1 VLSTTTKLFAGAI
14 VLAACLV
21 PGRLWAGVDSAL
33 PLVLSAATLGDDGR
47 DGVAQADELLKAA
60 RKAMSEGNYEVADS
74 KITAA
79 EKLQPKYAPIHIGDT
94 PKKARTDLD
103 KLVAKRGAAGDA
115 NVKTKPARDRAAAQ
129 LPVDPF
135 QARQS
140 QPPAQMAAAGGRP
153 PISAGSLDISD
164 ASIPAA
170 SQAMP
175 STPVVGIR
183 TSAGAITESPVAGLQ
198 APGGSGSRSIRSLAE
213 PEGPN
218 PWDIDGAPAAAAS
231 ATASSPNQ
239 NIARG
244 TGQARDAVAQNQNL
258 ARTQSD
264 AMLLDARRILARGD
278 ARTAQMKVDQ
288 AKGLGVSYAPMDD
301 SPAKVEALIRKFAA
315 LPAATAADSEGI
327 RRRRAEIWM
336 EEAEGLIRWR
346 EYNEAERLARDTQ
359 RLGINYSPFEPKP
372 DQLLGRIAEARQT
385 AGPTSGSHPLAAGS
399 PDKQRA
405 IDLARQARLAMAQGD
420 LAAAEQ
426 MARQGESLAPDTV
439 FGPSEDRP
447 TLVLLDIQR
456 AKAERYPVSRAG
468 GATITDPSRYPVASA
483 VYDPANDRTQNIA
496 ANSTSGFLP
505 SLTEPTPDGGTG
517 EAMRSYQ
524 LGMEAAAR
532 YNRDDALANFRR
544 AYAFQMELDPQ
555 TRKSLY
561 DELRKLG
568 DPVDS
573 SNTVG
578 SPALTAASGS
588 RQAWDRLPLRSTAPV
603 SANYSPQSPAAAP
616 GLISPGAIAAATTP
630 PAAAAIPSPLENV
643 PSPTPPTTSGQA
655 LARQVANEVARQQS
669 LAREMREKQPK
680 QALETLQRTRDM
692 VANVSGLDPAAR
704 DQLLKRLD
712 LTIADFQQ
720 YVAKNG
726 PQIELDE
733 RNKKIEQGVDS
744 SRKQKVVVQE
754 KLAYL
759 VNDFNKAVDEQRY
772 ADAQLLA
779 KKATELD
786 PENPVVVQLNVMS
799 RALAR
804 AAQNDQIRSDAENGF
819 QEVMDDVDE
828 AKIPFKGPYKMPD
841 AKTWSTLSKTR
852 LARLRDGTQRRS
864 PKEMEIAQRLNT
876 PVDAKYQNRPLR
888 EVLDGLAKRAS
899 VPLYIDPQGL
909 QSEGVSSDAKVT
921 IDLSQDISLKSAL
934 NLILEQFH
942 LTYVI
947 KDEVLKVTSE
957 DARRGE
963 VYQVIYPVGDLVIPI
978 PNFAPSGREGINGAF
993 REAYERMGFSG
1004 AAGGPGLG
1012 GAGPITLATNE
1023 QGAGSS
1029 FAANAG
1035 VLAQMQQRPGFP
1047 IFGSG
1052 STSTGAQQ
1060 NIPFGPGGLKGGQ
1073 QADFDSLID
1082 LITSTIEQESWTDK
1096 GGQGSISP
1104 FNTNLS
1110 LVISQTQE
1118 VHEKIADLLQQLR
1131 RLQDLQVTIEVRFI
1145 TLEDDFFEKMGMDF
1159 DFNIPTATTVPNPP
1173 PSNPSP
1179 GPPSFGPLRP
1189 SAVVGLQQNSQLTPL
1204 EDIQFRQNSFGVTP
1218 PFGGFDAGSA
1228 ATFGFAVLSDI
1239 QAFFVIQAAQ
1249 GDTRSNILQ
1258 APKVTLF
1265 NGQQASIADQT
1276 QVPFVTSVIPV
1287 VGDFAAALQP
1297 VIVVLSQGT
1306 SLTVQAVV
1314 SNDRRFVRL
1323 TVVPFFSQ
1331 IGDVNTFTFNGSS
1344 STTKKSSDSK
1354 SGDSDSSTSAEDD
1367 SSSTGTTV
1375 QLPQFSFVT
1384 VTTTV
1389 SVPDGGTV
1397 LLGGIKRLNEG
1408 RTERGIPILSKLPYI
1423 NRLFRNTAIGRET
1436 TSLMM
1441 MVTPRIIIQEEE
1453 EQKLL
1458 GGAQP

>member
-14 VLAACLV
+14 VLAACFV
-21 PGRLWAGVDSAL
+21 PGRLRAGVDSAL

-47 DGVAQADELLKAA
+47 GAVAQADDLLKAA
-60 RKAMSEGNYEVADS
+60 RKAMSDGNYEVADA
-74 KITAA
+74 KIAAA
-79 EKLQPKYAPIHIGDT
+79 EKLQPKYPPIHIGDT
-94 PKKARTDLD
+94 PKKARIDLD
-103 KLVAKRGAAGDA
+103 KLMAKRGAAGDA
-115 NVKTKPARDRAAAQ
+115 NVKGKPDRAAQ

-135 QARQS
+135 QARQA
-140 QPPAQMAAAGGRP
+140 QPSAQMAAGGGRP
-153 PISAGSLDISD
+153 PIGASSLDVSD
-164 ASIPAA
+164 ASTAAA
-170 SQAMP
+170 SQAVA

-183 TSAGAITESPVAGLQ
+183 TSGGAIMESLAGGLQ
-198 APGGSGSRSIRSLAE
+198 APVGSPSRSIRSLAE

-218 PWDIDGAPAAAAS
+218 PWDVDGPPAGAAS
-231 ATASSPNQ
+231 ATASTPNQ

-244 TGQARDAVAQNQNL
+244 NAPSTDIVAQNQNL

-264 AMLLDARRILARGD
+264 AMLLDARRMLARGD
-278 ARTAQMKVDQ
+278 ARAAQMKVDQ
-288 AKGLGVSYAPMDD
+288 AKGLGVSYSPMDD
-301 SPAKVEALIRKFAA
+301 SPAKLEALIRKFVA
-315 LPAATAADSEGI
+315 LPPATAADNEGT
-327 RRRRAEIWM
+327 RRRRAEVWM
-336 EEAEGLIRWR
+336 EEAESLIRWR

-359 RLGINYSPFEPKP
+359 RLGISYSPFEAKP
-372 DQLLGRIAEARQT
+372 EQLLGRIAEARQA
-385 AGPTSGSHPLAAGS
+385 AGPASGNNPLAAGLS
-399 PDKQRA
+399 DKQRA
-405 IDLARQARLAMAQGD
+405 SDLARQARLAMAQGD

-426 MARQGESLAPDTV
+426 MARQGETLAPDTA
-439 FGPSEDRP
+439 FGPGEDRP
-447 TLVLLDIQR
+447 ALVLLDVQR
-456 AKAERYPVSRAG
+456 AKTGRFPVSRAG

-483 VYDPANDRTQNIA
+483 VYDPANDKTHNIA
-496 ANSTSGFLP
+496 ANSSSGPLP
-505 SLTEPTPDGGTG
+505 SLSEPTPEGGTG
-517 EAMRSYQ
+517 EAIRSYR

-532 YNRDDALANFRR
+532 YSRDEALANFRH

-555 TRKSLY
+555 TRKSLH

-573 SNTVG
+573 SSAVG
-578 SPALTAASGS
+578 APALTAAGGTKP
-588 RQAWDRLPLRSTAPV
+588 AWDRLSTVSTAPV
-603 SANYSPQSPAAAP
+603 SANYSPSSPMAAP
-616 GLISPGAIAAATTP
+616 GLISPGAVAAVSPP

-643 PSPTPPTTSGQA
+643 PSPAPPTTSGQA

-669 LAREMREKQPK
+669 LAREIREKQPK

-692 VANVSGLDPAAR
+692 VANVSGLDPGAR

-712 LTIADFQQ
+712 MTIADFQQ

-733 RNKKIEQGVDS
+733 RNKKIEQEVDS

-786 PENPVVVQLNVMS
+786 PDNPVVVQLNVMS
-799 RALAR
+799 RALSR
-804 AAQNDQIRSDAENGF
+804 TAQIEDNRSAQEQGF
-819 QEVMDDVDE
+819 IDVLADVDKAAE
-828 AKIPFKGPYKMPD
+828 PFKGPIQMPD
-841 AKTWSTLSKTR
+841 AKKWKQLSQTR

-876 PVDAKYQNRPLR
+876 PVDAKYQNRPLH

-947 KDEVLKVTSE
+947 KDEVLKITSE
-957 DARRGE
+957 DAKRGE
-963 VYQVIYPVGDLVIPI
+963 VYQIIYPVGDLVIPI

-1004 AAGGPGLG
+1004 AAGGAGLG

-1035 VLAQMQQRPGFP
+1035 VLAQMQQRPGIP

-1118 VHEKIADLLQQLR
+1118 VHEKISDLLQQLR

-1145 TLEDDFFEKMGMDF
+1145 TLEDDFFEKMGIDF
-1159 DFNIPTATTVPNPP
+1159 DFNIPSATTVPNPP
-1173 PSNPSP
+1173 PVAGP
-1179 GPPSFGPLRP
+1179 PPSFGPLSP
-1189 SAVVGLQQNSQLTPL
+1189 SAVVGLDPGGNITPL
-1204 EDIQFRQNSFGVTP
+1204 QDIQFRQGGFGAVTP

-1331 IGDVNTFTFNGSS
+1331 IGDVDTFTFSGSS

-1354 SGDSDSSTSAEDD
+1354 SGSSDTSTSKDD
-1367 SSSTGTTV
+1367 ETSSTGTTV

-1408 RTERGIPILSKLPYI
+1408 RTERGVPILSKLPYI

-1453 EQKLL
+1453 EENLL
-1458 GGAQP
+1458 GGPPQP

>member
-1 VLSTTTKLFAGAI
+1 MLSTTTKLFAGAI
-14 VLAACLV
+14 VLAASLV
-21 PGRLWAGVDSAL
+21 PGRLLAGVDSAL

-47 DGVAQADELLKAA
+47 SAVVQADELLKAA
-60 RKAMSEGNYEVADS
+60 RKAISEGNYEVADS
-74 KITAA
+74 KIAAA
-79 EKLQPKYAPIHIGDT
+79 EKLQPKYPPIHMGDT

-103 KLVAKRGAAGDA
+103 KLMAKRASASDA
-115 NVKTKPARDRAAAQ
+115 NVKTTAKPDRAAAQ
-129 LPVDPF
+129 MPVDPF

-140 QPPAQMAAAGGRP
+140 QPSAQTAAGSGHS
-153 PISAGSLDISD
+153 PISAGPLDTSE
-164 ASIPAA
+164 ASMAAA
-170 SQAMP
+170 SQAAP

-183 TSAGAITESPVAGLQ
+183 TSGGSIVESPVTGLQ
-198 APGGSGSRSIRSLAE
+198 LPGASGSRGIRSSAE
-213 PEGPN
+213 PDGPN
-218 PWDIDGAPAAAAS
+218 PWEIDGPPAGAAR
-231 ATASSPNQ
+231 ATATSANQ
-239 NIARG
+239 NVARG
-244 TGQARDAVAQNQNL
+244 TGPATDTVAQNQNL

-264 AMLLDARRILARGD
+264 AMLLDARRMLARGD
-278 ARTAQMKVDQ
+278 ARAAQAKVDQ
-288 AKGLGVSYAPMDD
+288 AKGLGVSYSPMDD
-301 SPAKVEALIRKFAA
+301 SPARVESLIRKLTA
-315 LPAATAADSEGI
+315 LPAATAADNEAI
-327 RRRRAEIWM
+327 RRRRAEVWM
-336 EEAEGLIRWR
+336 EEAEALVRWHD
-346 EYNEAERLARDTQ
+346 YNEADRLARDTQ
-359 RLGINYSPFEPKP
+359 RLGINYSPFEAKP
-372 DQLLGRIAEARQT
+372 EQLLARIADARQA
-385 AGPTSGSHPLAAGS
+385 AGPTSAGQAAGS

-405 IDLARQARLAMAQGD
+405 IDLAKQARLAMAQGD

-426 MARQGESLAPDTV
+426 MARQGESLAPDTA
-439 FGPSEDRP
+439 FGPSDDRP
-447 TLVLLDIQR
+447 ALVLLDIQR
-456 AKAERYPVSRAG
+456 AKAGRFPVSRAG
-468 GATITDPSRYPVASA
+468 GATITDPSRYPVSSA
-483 VYDPANDRTQNIA
+483 VYDPASDRSHNIA
-496 ANSTSGFLP
+496 ANATSGSLP
-505 SLTEPTPDGGTG
+505 SLAEPTPEAGTG

-524 LGMEAAAR
+524 QGMAAAAR
-532 YNRDDALANFRR
+532 YNRDEALASFRH

-573 SNTVG
+573 SSTVG
-578 SPALTAASGS
+578 APALTAASGS
-588 RQAWDRLPLRSTAPV
+588 RPSFDRLPLGPSAPV
-603 SANYSPQSPAAAP
+603 SANYSPSAPMAAP
-616 GLISPGAIAAATTP
+616 GLISPGAIAATTP
-630 PAAAAIPSPLENV
+630 PPAATAIPSPLENI

-692 VANVSGLDPAAR
+692 VANVAGLDSAAR

-712 LTIADFQQ
+712 GTIADYQQ

-733 RNKKIEQGVDS
+733 RNKKIEQEVDS

-772 ADAQLLA
+772 GDAQRLA

-786 PENPVVVQLNVMS
+786 PDNPVVVQLNVMS

-804 AAQNDQIRSDAENGF
+804 TAQNDQIRNDAENGF
-819 QEVMDDVDE
+819 QAVLDDVDE
-828 AKIPFKGPYKMPD
+828 AKIPFKGPYAMPD

-852 LARLRDGTQRRS
+852 LARLREGTQRRS

-899 VPLYIDPQGL
+899 VPLYIDPNGL

-947 KDEVLKVTSE
+947 KDEVLKITSE
-957 DARRGE
+957 DAKKGE
-963 VYQVIYPVGDLVIPI
+963 VYQQIYPVGDLVIPI

-1052 STSTGAQQ
+1052 STSSGAQQ

-1073 QADFDSLID
+1073 QADFDSLIE

-1096 GGQGSISP
+1096 GGQGSIEP

-1145 TLEDDFFEKMGMDF
+1145 TLEDDFFEKMGIDF

-1173 PSNPSP
+1173 PVAGP
-1179 GPPSFGPLRP
+1179 PPSFGPLSP
-1189 SAVVGLQQNSQLTPL
+1189 SAVVGLDPGGNVTPL
-1204 EDIQFRQNSFGVTP
+1204 QDIQFRQGGFGAVTP

-1354 SGDSDSSTSAEDD
+1354 SGSSDTSTSKDD
-1367 SSSTGTTV
+1367 ETSSNGTTV

-1408 RTERGIPILSKLPYI
+1408 RTERGVPILSKLPYI

-1453 EQKLL
+1453 EENLL
-1458 GGAQP
+1458 GGPPQP